1 MSDLPEIPVI
11 DSHCHASLRWFE
23 PVETLLFQ
31 MERCNVERAVLIG
44 NLFEFDQSYQQECLH
59 RFPDRLSSVVLID
72 PTRQDAVDTLRRYVD
87 DGAIG
92 VRLRAED
99 RSIGDDP
106 LAIWRAADELG
117 VPVSCF
123 GVNAG
128 FATDAF
134 RELVEVLPS
143 LTIVLE
149 NLAFVG
155 GPECTDEQRDAAWG
169 LARFPNLYIKV
180 PALSSIAQRE
190 LPYTSSYPFRR
201 PIPQYIQ
208 QVYEIWGP
216 DRMIS
221 LPSPEERAMQARFA
235 IRARSSPTS
244 RSPRKR

>member
-1 MSDLPEIPVI
+1 MD
-11 DSHCHASLRWFE
+11 
-23 PVETLLFQ
+23 
-31 MERCNVERAVLIG
+31 RCGVERAVLIG

-72 PTRQDAVDTLRRYVD
+72 PNQPDAVDTLRRHVD

-92 VRLRAED
+92 ARLRAED
-99 RSIGDDP
+99 RSAGDDP
-106 LAIWRAADELG
+106 FEIWRVADELG
-117 VPVSCF
+117 IPVSCF

-134 RELVEVLPS
+134 RELVEELPS

-155 GPECTDEQRDAAWG
+155 GPECTDEQRATAWG

-190 LPYTSSYPFRR
+190 LPYTSWYPFKR

-216 DRMIS
+216 ERMMWGSDFPPVTGREGYASALRYPRDELADKPI
-221 LPSPEERAMQARFA
+221 EAQKMIFA
-235 IRARSSPTS
+235 DTAAKVFRVQR
-244 RSPRKR
+244 